1 MGLPFLLKWLYLCVI
16 LIQYLAFSCGVVRG
30 ALCNLGLES
39 VVTAEVSV
47 MPSCEFCH
55 GATSHCKSAN
65 NSIANDM
72 RPIFKDGFSEKPI
85 CLVTNHAVCLLLL
98 PFC

>member
-1 MGLPFLLKWLYLCVI
+1 MI

-39 VVTAEVSV
+39 VVTAEVAV

-55 GATSHCKSAN
+55 EATSHRKSAN

-72 RPIFKDGFSEKPI
+72 GPIFGDGFSEQPTG
-85 CLVTNHAVCLLLL
+85 LVANHAVCLLLL
-98 PFC
+98 PFCWYIKALVQ